1 VDETGTTRNPR
12 KAVKQLHKT
21 CGTLDRTLDIKNE
34 LLNKQVN
41 DSNIAGDCNR
51 FDVAPGTSQQFDY
64 LDKIMKSEN
73 KLLRSQKLCPL
84 KDETVNAPKKSG
96 SKITIVPITKK

>member
-1 VDETGTTRNPR
+1 VDDTGTTLNPR

-21 CGTLDRTLDIKNE
+21 CGTLDRQLDIKKE

-41 DSNIAGDCNR
+41 DSNIAGKCDR
-51 FDVAPGTSQQFDY
+51 FDVAPGTSQQFEY
-64 LDKIMKSEN
+64 LDKILKSEN
-73 KLLRSQKLCPL
+73 ELLRSQKLCPL
-84 KDETVNAPKKSG
+84 KDDTVKAPKKSG